1 MLLAFILLL
10 LVFSIGLSL
19 PRKALKPFLFSMVAR
34 LGISIANVV
43 LKGNMIGADAD
54 AHAFFSQAVYLSAN
68 MHSLNWDLNVLL
80 NGTEGFINVHALVQF
95 VGGPDF
101 FLSHAFSLLGAAVGL
116 WLLTQSWLLLFPQGK
131 KYLGRVIL
139 LYTLYPSIL
148 TLQSYILR
156 EVWQNVCILGLG
168 WLALKIKA
176 KGWSQG
182 RILGLVTLTIAGSLL
197 HTAMPLV
204 MPLLLIISIML
215 ANKVSLTRLYSPIRL
230 VKVLIV
236 LLVLSA
242 LILPVI
248 SQSPHFKAFGELIE
262 NTDQYSQSALQ
273 DARAEYG
280 KLFFANQPWT
290 IIPTF
295 LAYELMPLPFQIKT
309 PSDLVAF
316 IQNLFRVW
324 LLWVYWRRRQYLD
337 KNTLQSVNMLL
348 LMWLVIDLVYATGT
362 INWGTAARHHTK
374 SLALLLLSGLVVWA
388 RFRKSHTLS
397 IREQSV

>member
-1 MLLAFILLL
+1 
-10 LVFSIGLSL
+10 
-19 PRKALKPFLFSMVAR
+19 
-34 LGISIANVV
+34 
-43 LKGNMIGADAD
+43 MIGANLDAQS
-54 AHAFFSQAVYLSAN
+54 FFSQSVYLSAN
-68 MHSLNWDLNVLL
+68 IQYLNWDLDVLL

-101 FLSHAFSLLGAAVGL
+101 FLSHAFSLLGASVGL

-131 KYLGRVIL
+131 KYLGWVIL

-148 TLQSYILR
+148 TFQSYILR

-176 KGWSQG
+176 KGWSGG

-197 HTAMPLV
+197 HKAMPLV

-215 ANKVSLTRLYSPIRL
+215 ANKVSLINWLYSPIRL
-230 VKVLIV
+230 VKLLIV
-236 LLVLSA
+236 LLVLSS

-248 SQSPHFKAFGELIE
+248 SQSSYFSALTEGELIE
-262 NTDQYSQSALQ
+262 QTDQYSEIALK
-273 DARAEYG
+273 DARTQYG

-295 LAYELMPLPFQIKT
+295 LAYELMPLPFQIRN
-309 PSDLVAF
+309 PADLVAF

-324 LLWVYWRRRQYLD
+324 LVWVYWRHRQYLD

-348 LMWLVIDLVYATGT
+348 LMWLVVDLVYAAGT
-362 INWGTAARHHTK
+362 INWGTAARHHIK
-374 SLALLLLSGLVVWA
+374 SLALLLLSGLLVWA
-388 RFRKSHTLS
+388 RFREYHTLS
-397 IREQSV
+397 IPEQSHKKTIRSTKKQSRLAS